1 MSFHDNNRTNV
12 TRQERRVKT
21 RGSGERSARTWI
33 QFPFGTGNCS
43 NVWFS
48 RAGSSANY
56 SFTGKNERGR
66 VLRMKGPEGIKLCRI
81 PALLS
86 TLLDK
91 RVARQI
97 INLVA
102 IFDTISIFS
111 SPTIC
116 PLIFFSIHRR
126 TRSLAVCFRN
136 RRSMLS
142 TLINDECFLSRIL
155 GFHRISM

>member
-86 TLLDK
+86 TLLDNWLPAK
-91 RVARQI
+91 
-97 INLVA
+97 LL
-102 IFDTISIFS
+102 TS
-111 SPTIC
+111 SQ
-116 PLIFFSIHRR
+116 FSIRLVFSLLLQFALSSFS
-126 TRSLAVCFRN
+126 RSIDELDLLPCVRN